1 MVVATSSDWIRR
13 YSSPLKPRI
22 RLLCLPH
29 AGGAA
34 TFFHGWARA
43 FGNDIEVLAACYPGR
58 QHRINE
64 PCLPSIEA
72 MADALTEE
80 MLAYADAPLAI
91 FGHSMGATLAYEI
104 TLRLHRQHD
113 IVPTALLLSSR
124 EPPHRVTP
132 INADPDDQASVVA
145 EVHRLGGTDS
155 EVLAD
160 PDLRDLV
167 LPAIRSDF
175 RLVNDYAARPGVPL
189 PCPVVGYVGSS
200 DPDLDDGVMRD
211 WGDLAP
217 EGFDLVT
224 LQGDHFY
231 LVDRE
236 EELTADI
243 RARLRTTP
251 LG

>member
-1 MVVATSSDWIRR
+1 MAVATDSVWIRR
-13 YSSPLKPRI
+13 YASPLKPRI

-34 TFFHGWARA
+34 SFFHSWAHA
-43 FGNDIEVLAACYPGR
+43 FGNDVEVLAACYPGR

-64 PCLPSIEA
+64 PGLPSIEA
-72 MADALTEE
+72 MADELTREI
-80 MLAYADAPLAI
+80 LAYADTPLAF

-104 TLRLHRQHD
+104 TLRLHRQHAT
-113 IVPTALLLSSR
+113 VPTALLLSSR

-132 INADPDDQASVVA
+132 LDADPDDPASVIA
-145 EVHRLGGTDS
+145 EIHRLGGTDS
-155 EVLAD
+155 EILAH

-167 LPAIRSDF
+167 LPAVMADF

-189 PCPVVGYVGSS
+189 PCPVVGYFGDA
-200 DPDLDDGVMRD
+200 DPDLDGDVMHA
-211 WGDLAP
+211 WAGLAP

-224 LQGDHFY
+224 LPGDHFY

-236 EELTADI
+236 AELTADI
-243 RARLRTTP
+243 RTRLRSRA
-251 LG
+251 GD